1 MVTTLAELLVNTVK
15 TYPKPDFMLFKKE
28 GAYTPIST
36 GEFGDGVKHL
46 SLGLKALDF
55 EAGQKLCIISENRP
69 AWTMTDLATLC
80 AGGLTV
86 PIYTTLVPEQI
97 RYIIDDSDAT
107 VVVVSNADLWKK
119 VEPLRP
125 GLTKV
130 KHYITFADE
139 APAGVLTLKEVM
151 DKGRA
156 EAESKTG
163 LFDELVARV
172 KPGDEATLIYTSG
185 TTGVPKGV
193 ILTHDNLVSNIKTAA
208 AIIEFTEKD
217 TALSFLPLS
226 HILERMVMFTYM
238 YKGCTVAFAES
249 VEAVAQNLLEVRPHI
264 MVSVPRVFEKIYTKV
279 MDQVL
284 ASPSLR
290 RKIFFW
296 ALKVGKA
303 YGAARLAGKPVSG
316 GLRFRQS
323 VAAKLVFSKII
334 AKTGGRVRFFVSGGA
349 PLSKDIAEFFYA
361 IGLVILEGYGLTET
375 SPLLSINT
383 FENIRLGTVG
393 KPAPGVEIRIAADG
407 EILARGPNIM
417 KGYYKKEAETR
428 EVFENGWFK
437 TGDIGRF
444 DPDGFLVITDRK
456 KDLIITSGG
465 KNIAPQPIE
474 NLLKTNPYITNA
486 VVIGDRK
493 RFIAALVVP
502 DFDKLREYARA
513 QGIAF
518 SSLDDLCRDRRIVG
532 FLKVEVD
539 RATPLLASYERIK
552 KIAVLPRDFEI
563 EKGEITPSLKV
574 RRANVTTEYQAL
586 IDAMYREDAED
597 GRGDG
602 GTVG

>member
-1 MVTTLAELLVNTVK
+1 MVTTLAQLLVNTVK

-36 GEFGDGVKHL
+36 QEFGDGVKHF
-46 SLGLKALDF
+46 SLGLKALGF
-55 EAGQKLCIISENRP
+55 EAGQKLCILSENRP
-69 AWTMTDLATLC
+69 AWTMTDFATLC

-107 VVVVSNADLWKK
+107 VVVISNADHWKK

-156 EAESKTG
+156 EAESKPG

-208 AIIEFTEKD
+208 AIIEFTEMD
-217 TALSFLPLS
+217 TVLSFLPLS

-249 VEAVAQNLLEVRPHI
+249 VESVAQNLLEIRPHI

-284 ASPSLR
+284 TSPALR

-296 ALKVGKA
+296 ALKVGKEFGTA
-303 YGAARLAGKPVSG
+303 KLAGKPISG
-316 GLRFRQS
+316 GLRFRRS
-323 VAAKLVFSKII
+323 IAAKLVFSKII

-383 FENIRLGTVG
+383 FEHIRLGTVG
-393 KPAPGVEIRIAADG
+393 KPAPGVDIKIASDG

-428 EVFENGWFK
+428 EVFEGGWFK

-444 DPDGFLVITDRK
+444 DPDGYLVITDRK
-456 KDLIITSGG
+456 KDLLVTSGG

-474 NLLKTNPYITNA
+474 NLLKTSPYITNG

-532 FLKVEVD
+532 FLKAEVD

-574 RRANVTTEYQAL
+574 RRASVTAEYQAL

-597 GRGDG
+597 GRDDG